1 MGFVEQFERALERVD
16 GWANLVT
23 GVGTD
28 RRTRRLSFSPDAI
41 LPEELLEQLFI
52 GDAYANRIC
61 RVVPEEALRQGAV
74 VTTGDTA
81 ADPAVAEHL
90 DGMGVSARLAR
101 AWTWSRVFG
110 GGAVLVGAD
119 DGRPPWEPLD
129 ETAIRTVAFLDVV
142 DARELRPEH
151 YETNPRARLFGEP
164 LTYRLQRTGGGGANE
179 NAVWHRSRLILF
191 EGAPTTR
198 RRRQLLH
205 GWGESELQRLY
216 TILAHFN
223 GGWEASGTLLQQ
235 ASESVFKL
243 KGLMAM
249 MAADKRDVLKRRLEM
264 MDLARGVARSVLLDE
279 GEEYSRTE
287 VGALTGVAD
296 LLTKNLLLLSGAA
309 EIPVTVLMGQ
319 APAGLSAT
327 GDSDIRWFYDR
338 TRAAQQQVLLPRH
351 RQIVRLLLA
360 AKDGPTGGV
369 IPRFTITYPPLWQPT
384 PMELA
389 DLRAKVATTDTAYIN
404 AQVVTPEEVALSGR
418 FGPDGWNAPLS
429 VDLDARRA
437 ALEADADA
445 AREVSGQGADPP
457 GADHAEGV
465 AAIVAK
471 VAARE
476 LPRDAGVA
484 LLQSSMG
491 LDAAEADAAMGEAG
505 RTFFTAPEPTHAAEM
520 EAMRAE
526 LAKAQA
532 SLRGHQAY
540 TARLIQR
547 AKDGGLELGAFTAR
561 EPTEVAE
568 GDALAPGDVV
578 AVPVVEGGA
587 PKEPEAP

>member
-1 MGFVEQFERALERVD
+1 MGFIEQLERALERVD

-28 RRTRRLSFSPDAI
+28 RRSKRLAFSPDAI
-41 LPEELLEQLFI
+41 LPEELLEQLYV
-52 GDAYANRIC
+52 GDPYANRIC
-61 RVVPEEALRQGAV
+61 RVVPEEALRQGAKI
-74 VTTGDTA
+74 TTGDA
-81 ADPAVAEHL
+81 GADTAVAEHF
-90 DGMGVSARLAR
+90 DAFEVNARLTR

-142 DARELRPEH
+142 DARELRPDR
-151 YETNPRARLFGEP
+151 YETNPRAMLFCEP
-164 LTYRLQRTGGGGANE
+164 LTYRLSRTGGGASE
-179 NAVWHRSRLILF
+179 SAVWHRSRLILF
-191 EGAPTTR
+191 DGAPTTR

-216 TILAHFN
+216 GILAHFN
-223 GGWEASGTLLQQ
+223 GGWEATGTLLQQ
-235 ASESVFKL
+235 ASEGVFTL
-243 KGLMAM
+243 KGLMGL

-264 MDLARGVARSVLLDE
+264 MDLARGVTRSVLLDE
-279 GEEYSRTE
+279 GESYTRTE

-327 GDSDIRWFYDR
+327 GESDVRWFYDR
-338 TRAAQQQVLLPRH
+338 TRSAQEQVLLSRH
-351 RQIVRLLLA
+351 RRLVRILLA
-360 AKDGPTGGV
+360 AKDGPTAGQ
-369 IPRFTITYPPLWQPT
+369 IPARLAITYPPLWQPT
-384 PMELA
+384 PLEAA
-389 DLRAKVATTDTAYIN
+389 DLRVKQSQVDNVYIT
-404 AQVVTPEEVALSGR
+404 AQVVTAEEVAASR
-418 FGPDGWNAPLS
+418 FGTGTWSAETTI
-429 VDLDARRA
+429 DLGDR
-437 ALEADADA
+437 EAVQGAEDEAN
-445 AREVSGQGADPP
+445 REVNADTE
-457 GADHAEGV
+457 AAS
-465 AAIVAK
+465 AIVAK
-471 VAARE
+471 VAGRE
-476 LPRDAGVA
+476 LPRDGGVA
-484 LLQSSMG
+484 LLVASGM
-491 LDAAEADAAMGEAG
+491 DPATADRVMGEAG
-505 RTFFTAPEPTHAAEM
+505 RTFFTAPEPGHAA
-520 EAMRAE
+520 AMDTMKAD

-568 GDALAPGDVV
+568 GDELAPGDVV
-578 AVPVVEGGA
+578 AVPVDAAVPPAEG
-587 PKEPEAP
+587 